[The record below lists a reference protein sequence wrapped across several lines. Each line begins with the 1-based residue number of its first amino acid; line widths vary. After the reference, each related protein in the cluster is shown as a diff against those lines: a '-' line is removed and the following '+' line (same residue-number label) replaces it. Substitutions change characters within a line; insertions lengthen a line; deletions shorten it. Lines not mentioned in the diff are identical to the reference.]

1 MLSFITA
8 QYKVSGK
15 TDTEALNK
23 LTREQAED
31 FTSKINAKLETQ
43 SSLF

>member
-1 MLSFITA
+1 MLSFIA
-8 QYKVSGK
+8 SQYKVSGK
-15 TDTEALNK
+15 TVTEALNR

-31 FTSKINAKLETQ
+31 FTRQINTKLERQ